1 MKIGILADTHDH
13 LPRVEAAVAAF
24 RSRGVEHVVHCGDFA
39 APFVLLRFSGKG
51 FARLHGVLGNNDGEI
66 LMLKQLFASL
76 GDLYKPPAFITVHG
90 LRLAV
95 LHEPMPADVMAALP
109 VDAVCYGHTHN
120 PDVQTTGRPLI
131 INPGECCGYLTGRAT
146 VAVLDADTL
155 HVELID
161 LP

>member
-24 RSRGVEHVVHCGDFA
+24 RGRGVEHVVHCGDFI
-39 APFVLLRFSGKG
+39 APFVLLRFSDKG
-51 FARLHGVLGNNDGEI
+51 FTRLHGVLGNNDGEV
-66 LMLKQLFASL
+66 LMLKQLFSSL
-76 GDLYKPPAFITVHG
+76 GDLYKPPAFIAVGG
-90 LRLAV
+90 LRMAV

-120 PDVQTTGRPLI
+120 VDLQTVNNRLI

-146 VAVLDADTL
+146 VAVLDAETRA
-155 HVELID
+155 VELID